1 MIKVTVQKADLKIVV
16 SRLEKA
22 VRGLLRELASFA
34 EEEMRRQAPERT
46 GRLRRSIRK
55 RLNLAALEAEVAP
68 TVEYAVYV
76 EVGTRP
82 HVIRP
87 VRAQALRF
95 EVEGEIVFARL
106 VRHPGT
112 KPNPFVRGT
121 AEQTRRQIPRLWRE
135 KWKETV

>member
-1 MIKVTVQKADLKIVV
+1 MITVKVEKASLKIVV

-22 VRGLLRELASFA
+22 VKGLLRELAEYA

-55 RLNLAALEAEVAP
+55 RLNLAALEVEVGP
-68 TVEYAVYV
+68 DVEYAVYV
-76 EVGTRP
+76 EYGTHP

-87 VRAQALRF
+87 VRAEALRF

-112 KPNPFVRGT
+112 KPNPFVRRT
-121 AEQTRRQIPRLWRE
+121 AEQTHRQIPRLWRE
-135 KWKETV
+135 KWKETA